1 MDWVG
6 NLNLGLGHNSSTY
19 YKSIKIIDMIFSLI
33 DFAVPN
39 KTMIIFAAFY
49 LASKFD

>member
-1 MDWVG
+1 MDWIG
-6 NLNLGLGHNSSTY
+6 HLNMGLGHSSNTY
-19 YKSIKIIDMIFSLI
+19 YKSIKIIDTIFSLI
-33 DFAVPN
+33 DFAMPN